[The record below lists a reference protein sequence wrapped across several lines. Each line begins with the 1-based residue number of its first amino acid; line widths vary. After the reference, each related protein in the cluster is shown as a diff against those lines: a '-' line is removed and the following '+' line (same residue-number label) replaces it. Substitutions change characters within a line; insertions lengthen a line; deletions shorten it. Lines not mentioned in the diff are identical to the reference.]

1 MLLTK
6 TDGSMANGTKNSGV
20 SKSDFGNNGDVVFYR
35 LANNTDRAAFE
46 MLMTTNPSISKYDQ
60 LISQLRDL
68 VKLENPSSVL
78 TDLEYSD
85 LINAK
90 LDGRSADEFG
100 VWVYYPWK
108 NAVVHLLDEIDFV
121 KVRTI
126 RNVYKI
132 APEQIDI
139 LSKKKIGVVGLSV
152 GQAAVMSLVMERLC
166 GEIRIAD
173 FDTLE
178 LSNLNRIRTGVLN
191 LGLKKTEIVKREIA
205 EIDPFIK
212 VVVFDEGIHK
222 ENIDAFLSDG
232 GNLDLLVEECD
243 SADVKMMIRLECREK
258 GIPVVM
264 ETSDRGLLD
273 IERYDLDKNYPILHG
288 LVEERFLK
296 NKPLSK
302 EEKME
307 LLFQCFDA
315 SKASEGMTRSIG
327 ELGKT
332 ITTWP
337 QLASDVILGG
347 AVVAMTARMI
357 FLTNNIKSSRVYVD
371 VPSIIGK

>member
-1 MLLTK
+1 ME
-6 TDGSMANGTKNSGV
+6 NGTRNSDEGV
-20 SKSDFGNNGDVVFYR
+20 REFGSVDNVVFFR
-35 LANNTDRAAFE
+35 LDDESGRIDFDKLCSTHPEIMKRD
-46 MLMTTNPSISKYDQ
+46 SIEAQ
-60 LISQLRDL
+60 LKDL
-68 VKLENPSSVL
+68 VKLENPSRVL
-78 TDLEYSD
+78 TDSD
-85 LINAK
+85 YAQLIEQK
-90 LDGRSADEFG
+90 LKGRSMEEYG
-100 VWVYYPWK
+100 VWVYYPWR
-108 NAVVHLLDEIDFV
+108 NLVVHMLDEVEFV

-132 APEQIDI
+132 SHDEIEV
-139 LSKKKIGVVGLSV
+139 LKKKKIGVVGLSV
-152 GQAAVMSLVMERLC
+152 GQAAVMSLIMERLC

-178 LSNLNRIRTGVLN
+178 LSNLNRIRTGVLH

-212 VVVFDEGIHK
+212 VVVFDEGIQQNNL
-222 ENIDAFLSDG
+222 EAFLNEG
-232 GNLDLLVEECD
+232 GALDLVVEECD
-243 SADVKMMIRLECREK
+243 SADIKMMIRLECRKK
-258 GIPVVM
+258 GIPVIM

-273 IERYDLDKNYPILHG
+273 IERYDLDRDYPILHG
-288 LVEERFLK
+288 LVEERFLQ

-315 SKASEGMTRSIG
+315 SKASEGMTKSIG

-337 QLASDVILGG
+337 QLASDVTLGG
-347 AVVAMTARMI
+347 AIVAMTTRMI
-357 FLTNNIKSSRVYVD
+357 FLTNKIKSSRVYVD

>member
-6 TDGSMANGTKNSGV
+6 TDRSMANGMKNSAV
-20 SKSDFGNNGDVVFYR
+20 SKNGMGSRGDVIFFR
-35 LANNTDRAAFE
+35 LAEATDRKNYEALLSE
-46 MLMTTNPSISKYDQ
+46 NPNIEKCDSLM
-60 LISQLRDL
+60 SQLKDL
-68 VKLENPSSVL
+68 VKLENPSRVL
-78 TDLEYSD
+78 TDEEYAE
-85 LINAK
+85 LINGK
-90 LDGRSADEFG
+90 LGGRDSDDYG
-100 VWVYYPWK
+100 VWVYYPWR
-108 NAVVHLLDEIDFV
+108 NLIVHMLDKQEFIR
-121 KVRTI
+121 VRTI

-132 APEQIDI
+132 TPEQLEV
-139 LSKKKIGVVGLSV
+139 LSNKRIGVVGLSV
-152 GQAAVMSLVMERLC
+152 GQAAVLSLVMERLC

-191 LGLKKTEIVKREIA
+191 LGLKKTEIVRREIA
-205 EIDPFIK
+205 EIDPFMK
-212 VVVFDEGIHK
+212 VVVYEDGIQK
-222 ENIDAFLSDG
+222 NNLEAFLSEG
-232 GNLDLLVEECD
+232 GDLDLLVEECD
-243 SADVKMMIRLECREK
+243 SADVKMMIRLECRKK

-273 IERYDLDKNYPILHG
+273 IERFDLDRNYPILHG
-288 LVEERFLK
+288 LVEERFLQD
-296 NKPLSK
+296 KPLTK

-315 SKASEGMTRSIG
+315 SKASEGMTRSIA

-347 AVVAMTARMI
+347 AVVAMTTRMI
-357 FLTNNIKSSRVYVD
+357 FLTNKIKSSRVYVD